1 MSRSSRSSR
10 YKLLE
15 KALASLRSELLPRI
29 FSPIGVYSSKILART
44 VAYRVLAHAEIEEY
58 IENRVWDLAIDSIKA
73 LESSGNVNR
82 VIACLLAFSGRKLD
96 FPPDTLAPPSG
107 KKVTD
112 WNEKIHLTDKS
123 KSALTTFRSSIT
135 QNHGI
140 RERDILNLLL
150 PVGILPTQLD
160 PAWLST
166 IDTFGQQRGLVA
178 HHSAAHYRAKHVLDP
193 KSELT
198 TVKNILAGLRD
209 IDDFLNRLLP

>member
-1 MSRSSRSSR
+1 M
-10 YKLLE
+10 
-15 KALASLRSELLPRI
+15 
-29 FSPIGVYSSKILART
+29 
-44 VAYRVLAHAEIEEY
+44 
-58 IENRVWDLAIDSIKA
+58 
-73 LESSGNVNR
+73 
-82 VIACLLAFSGRKLD
+82 
-96 FPPDTLAPPSG
+96 
-107 KKVTD
+107 TD

-140 RERDILNLLL
+140 RERDILNLIITCRNSSDAT
-150 PVGILPTQLD
+150 GFT
-160 PAWLST
+160 AWLST

-209 IDDFLNRLLP
+209 IDDFI